1 MSSETSE
8 LPEPGSSTMQK
19 WWLLV
24 VTDSLLQGTEVPICL
39 RRCAGI
45 SGLGYYGEAAKACPV
60 LILLPPPPLLFHVGI
75 NNTARG
81 DPGHTKCDFVALDAM
96 AISMGAKAT
105 ARPLSII
112 FERSWWLGEVP
123 AEWKKETPVSKE
135 EKLGNC
141 RPVILTLILWKVT
154 EQIFPETISKHT
166 KNWKVNG
173 SSH

>member
-60 LILLPPPPLLFHVGI
+60 LILLPPPLLLFHVGI

-96 AISMGAKAT
+96 AVSMGLRPLQGHSLLSLKGHGGWGKFLRSGRK
-105 ARPLSII
+105 RPLSQ
-112 FERSWWLGEVP
+112 R
-123 AEWKKETPVSKE
+123 
-135 EKLGNC
+135 
-141 RPVILTLILWKVT
+141 RR
-154 EQIFPETISKHT
+154 
-166 KNWKVNG
+166 NWG
-173 SSH
+173 TAGQSSSP